1 MRKMKRSRYK
11 KFFMTEKS
19 INQMHQAVDALYNQ
33 YKNKYQKM
41 TDLVDFIS
49 KKLGINKNMTLQ
61 ILQLVE
67 KENR

>member
-1 MRKMKRSRYK
+1 
-11 KFFMTEKS
+11 MTEKS